1 MRYSESKMMITNL
14 KFPSILMDTN
24 LKICK
29 SKSKTMLSV
38 LKPKMR
44 RKKMTNLIPKAMPSK
59 NLPGV
64 SLCPRAVKCKASH
77 RI

>member
-1 MRYSESKMMITNL
+1 MKYSGSKMMITNL

-44 RKKMTNLIPKAMPSK
+44 RKKMNLIPKAMPSK

-64 SLCPRAVKCKASH
+64 LLCPKVVKCKASH
-77 RI
+77 LI